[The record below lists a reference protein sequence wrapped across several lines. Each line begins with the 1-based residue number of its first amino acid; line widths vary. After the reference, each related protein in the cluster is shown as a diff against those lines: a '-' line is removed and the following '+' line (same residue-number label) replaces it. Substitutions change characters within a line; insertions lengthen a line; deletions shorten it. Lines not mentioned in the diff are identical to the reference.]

1 MHKYIVLPLSLAIA
15 ACGSGDEEMAA
26 GPFNN
31 GEVGKGS
38 YSATGEEAN
47 SQAVVKADEGVVRIA
62 MGDKAVAHLPMDIKL
77 YPGADIQTSMAG
89 VGERKSGAMVVFTTS
104 DSAED
109 VIDFYRKELESKGIG
124 FKKEIRSGDKLT
136 ISGERTSGEGVH
148 VSVTKS
154 PDGRTIATIVAS
166 SAS

>member
-1 MHKYIVLPLSLAIA
+1 
-15 ACGSGDEEMAA
+15 MAA
-26 GPFNN
+26 GSFDN
-31 GEVGKGS
+31 GYGGAGS
-38 YSATGEEAN
+38 YAPTGEEAN
-47 SQAVVKADEGVVRIA
+47 SQTVVKANQGMVRIA
-62 MGDKAVAHLPMDIKL
+62 MGDKAAEDLPMDIKL

-89 VGERKSGAMVVFTTS
+89 AGERKSGAMVVFTTS

-124 FKKEIRSGDKLT
+124 FKKEIRSGDKRT

-154 PDGRTIATIVAS
+154 PDGTTTATIIAS
-166 SAS
+166 DAS